1 MEMSERLVRVRVEGG
16 KASQA
21 PPLGPTLKQF
31 GLDVNEVVS
40 KINELTKDFEGL
52 EVRVDIYVNPATK
65 EYRVE
70 VKSPTTTSLLLKF
83 AGVQQPSGD
92 PAHKKV
98 GNISFEKVVEVAILK
113 RNELNAKTLK
123 SAVKSVISTAGSIGL
138 TIDNKEFKQVL
149 KEVDEGLYDEILQ
162 KYESRW
168 LSKK

>member
-1 MEMSERLVRVRVEGG
+1 MEMSERLIRVRVEGG

-52 EVRVDIYVNPATK
+52 EVHVDIYVNPTTK
-65 EYRVE
+65 EYRIE
-70 VKSPTTTSLLLKF
+70 VKSPTTASLLLKF

-162 KYESRW
+162 KYESKW